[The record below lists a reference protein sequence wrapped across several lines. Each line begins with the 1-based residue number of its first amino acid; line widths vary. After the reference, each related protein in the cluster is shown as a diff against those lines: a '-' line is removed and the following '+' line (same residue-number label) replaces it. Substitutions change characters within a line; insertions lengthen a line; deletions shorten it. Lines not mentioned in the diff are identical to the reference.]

1 MIATQGMQT
10 ARFYVDTDVDTRPDI
25 IKRLTKPRN
34 YKSSM
39 DTQLSIEDRVMSN
52 GHSPNYYFT
61 KSNHFEI
68 VDMFEKYRIKY
79 NLSETEFAKLA
90 DYSRSCYMQKVKGQ
104 HRFSKSSFYRFY
116 DVCDKLEKNENDTW
130 HIPSKDIHD
139 RMVEFSVDSCI
150 NFLKA
155 TGDYKICK
163 REITTNWVEL

>member
-1 MIATQGMQT
+1 MEAPYGIRT
-10 ARFYVDTDVDTRPDI
+10 AILYDNRDVDTRPDI
-25 IKRLTKPRN
+25 IKRLTKSRN

-68 VDMFEKYRIKY
+68 IDMFEKYRIKY
-79 NLSETEFAKLA
+79 NLNEKQFAKLA

-104 HRFSKSSFYRFY
+104 HRFSKTSFHRFY
-116 DVCDKLEKNENDTW
+116 NVCDKLEKGENDTW
-130 HIPSKDIHD
+130 NIPSKELHD
-139 RMVEFSVDSCI
+139 KMVEFSVDSCI

-155 TGDYKICK
+155 TGEYKICK
-163 REITTNWVEL
+163 REITTNWIEL